1 MCWSA
6 GSVPGEVSD
15 SEPLV
20 VPRELDWPVRMK
32 MRWCAAWADVRKE
45 RMTNIRRRREMEE
58 GWGICGL
65 GGVSGAGL
73 WISKNGWVVG
83 WADQVGGIV
92 REGKGGEGGG

>member
-1 MCWSA
+1 
-6 GSVPGEVSD
+6 
-15 SEPLV
+15 
-20 VPRELDWPVRMK
+20 
-32 MRWCAAWADVRKE
+32 
-45 RMTNIRRRREMEE
+45 MEE

-65 GGVSGAGL
+65 GGVSGAVL

>member
-1 MCWSA
+1 
-6 GSVPGEVSD
+6 
-15 SEPLV
+15 
-20 VPRELDWPVRMK
+20 
-32 MRWCAAWADVRKE
+32 
-45 RMTNIRRRREMEE
+45 MEE